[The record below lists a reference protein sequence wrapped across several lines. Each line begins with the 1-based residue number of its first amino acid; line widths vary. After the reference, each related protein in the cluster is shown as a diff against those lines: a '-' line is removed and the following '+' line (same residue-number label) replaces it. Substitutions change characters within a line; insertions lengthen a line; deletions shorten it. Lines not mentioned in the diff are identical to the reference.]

1 MSVYYILILLNSETL
16 HTYVA
21 LRDLL
26 YRIDRGHLQQFSGEA
41 ECVSSVEKTGWKAA
55 DVHGSVDRVV
65 SDMQLKHSI
74 QSVGPLGEL
83 AGSTRSLTVARAVG
97 RPARSVTWRFWIL
110 GAQRGKSRQWRLKQI
125 RRVFINHWLTD
136 DSGDRQRVS
145 EEPVD

>member
-1 MSVYYILILLNSETL
+1 MRFICGKKQDE
-16 HTYVA
+16 
-21 LRDLL
+21 R
-26 YRIDRGHLQQFSGEA
+26 QQMG
-41 ECVSSVEKTGWKAA
+41 TG
-55 DVHGSVDRVV
+55 GFDRVV
-65 SDMQLKHSI
+65 SDVQPKHST

-97 RPARSVTWRFWIL
+97 HPTRSVTWRGFFWIL
-110 GAQRGKSRQWRLKQI
+110 GAQRGKSRQRRLKQI